1 LYALAEALLRM
12 GCLFAIYRMWR
23 RGGPVN
29 PQFVML
35 LMVVYFSM
43 AFLWAAG
50 TFTWG
55 TATRHHM
62 IHQWIVLMLGVPALL
77 EMRSRVG
84 RVHAPAAPAGPPNAP
99 EAGGSGPQPRR
110 AGPSVV
116 GETLSPRR
124 LGSRGWQ
131 PRVLRIGEVAPRL
144 LTDGFGR
151 VRRPARE

>member
-1 LYALAEALLRM
+1 
-12 GCLFAIYRMWR
+12 
-23 RGGPVN
+23 
-29 PQFVML
+29 
-35 LMVVYFSM
+35 MVVYFSM

-84 RVHAPAAPAGPPNAP
+84 RVHAPAAPAGSSNAS
-99 EAGGSGPQPRR
+99 EAGESCPQPRR
-110 AGPSVV
+110 AGLSGL
-116 GETLSPRR
+116 GETFSPRH
-124 LGSRGWQ
+124 LGSGGWQ
-131 PRVLRIGEVAPRL
+131 PRLLQIGEVAPRL
-144 LTDGFGR
+144 LTEGFGR